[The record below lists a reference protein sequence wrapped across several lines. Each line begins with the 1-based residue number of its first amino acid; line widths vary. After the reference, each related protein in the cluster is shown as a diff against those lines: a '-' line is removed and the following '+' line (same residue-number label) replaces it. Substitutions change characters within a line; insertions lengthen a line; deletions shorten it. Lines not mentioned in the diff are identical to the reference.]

1 MSYVQP
7 LILFFSAVALTGLL
21 RLRRCKGI
29 LVPSLAVF
37 GLILLSWPPVA
48 WLLSRPLESRYPIRP
63 FKTDLE
69 YQAIVVLSAAVS
81 PPQYERPYALP
92 DEDSFHRCRFGA
104 WLYQRHPVPMLLCG
118 GRDKPNTTPYSIY
131 MRDLLVTEGVPER
144 MIWTERQSG
153 STHENA
159 LYGSAILKEHSIQR
173 IVLIV
178 DASSMPRAQ
187 ACFLKEGIHV
197 LPAPSDFY
205 EIGSL
210 YEILMPTWRA
220 IRQNELT
227 LHESIGLGWYYI
239 RGWI

>member
-1 MSYVQP
+1 MNLQ
-7 LILFFSAVALTGLL
+7 
-21 RLRRCKGI
+21 
-29 LVPSLAVF
+29 
-37 GLILLSWPPVA
+37 
-48 WLLSRPLESRYPIRP
+48 
-63 FKTDLE
+63 

-92 DEDSFHRCRFGA
+92 DEDSFHRCRLGA
-104 WLYQRHPVPMLLCG
+104 WLYQKLPVPILVCG
-118 GRDKPNTTPYSIY
+118 GPDKRNGTPYSIA
-131 MRDLLVTEGVPER
+131 MRDLLITEEVPEP
-144 MIWTERQSG
+144 MIWTERWSR

-159 LYGSAILKEHSIQR
+159 LYGSAILKEHRVQQ

-187 ACFLKEGIHV
+187 ACFLKEGIRV

-205 EIGSL
+205 ELGSL
-210 YEILMPTWRA
+210 NEIFMPTWKA

-227 LHESIGLGWYYI
+227 LHESIGLGWYYL